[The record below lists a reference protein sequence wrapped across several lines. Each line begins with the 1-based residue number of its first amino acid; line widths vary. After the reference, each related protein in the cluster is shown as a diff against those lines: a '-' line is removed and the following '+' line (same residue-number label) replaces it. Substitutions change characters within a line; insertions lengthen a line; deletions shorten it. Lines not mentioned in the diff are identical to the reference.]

1 MYVFEWLLRRLLV
14 ELKGTV
20 IMSMLDLNSA
30 FESSKYL
37 VRMDRLMHSSI
48 VLSCD

>member
-14 ELKGTV
+14 ESKGRV
-20 IMSMLDLNSA
+20 SMSMLDLNSA

-37 VRMDRLMHSSI
+37 VRMDRLMNHQVLQSS
-48 VLSCD
+48 S

>member
-1 MYVFEWLLRRLLV
+1 MFVFEWLLRRLLV

-20 IMSMLDLNSA
+20 IMSVLGHNRA
-30 FESSKYL
+30 FQFSKYL
-37 VRMDRLMHSSI
+37 VLRDRFIHSSI